1 MILASP
7 ASRPVPTPL
16 AVSIVQ
22 QITISEVVIIYA
34 MQLASQDFIKMQQLK
49 LAILV
54 FKDAKHAQ

>member
-1 MILASP
+1 MILASQ
-7 ASRPVPTPL
+7 AALSVLTPL
-16 AVSIVQ
+16 AASIAQ
-22 QITISEVVIIYA
+22 QITISEVVITYA

>member
-7 ASRPVPTPL
+7 AARSVLTPL